1 MFKIPHNIYLRS
13 DSLKLVRRLDFI
25 KLGALSD
32 ELILE
37 PGEVFNQSCTVP
49 NVACPHSV
57 QFGLVLDRLSIGNGA
72 ANFIDLLVAAKTL
85 NKRP

>member
-1 MFKIPHNIYLRS
+1 MFEIRHKIYLRS

-37 PGEVFNQSCTVP
+37 PGEIFNQSCTVSD
-49 NVACPHSV
+49 VACPHSV
-57 QFGLVLDRLSIGNGA
+57 QFSLVLDRLSIGNGA
-72 ANFIDLLVAAKTL
+72 ANFINLLVATKTL